1 MTTKDR
7 NIPNGEARCFSNQD
21 VAPRQEAVDRRNSN
35 LRQESSIRWRLD
47 LRTKAYGDLEAKT
60 TALEGL
66 VTIRGTWTHIVIS
79 YQYEMWF
86 LMIGAQ

>member
-1 MTTKDR
+1 MFFQPGCRSETGGLSIGATQ
-7 NIPNGEARCFSNQD
+7 I
-21 VAPRQEAVDRRNSN
+21 
-35 LRQESSIRWRLD
+35 LRQESSIRWRLE
-47 LRTKAYGDLEAKT
+47 LRTKAHRDLEAKT
-60 TALEGL
+60 TALGGL